1 MQGAARKKV
10 IFVDYA
16 EYLCKVYYVYRR
28 TSQHGRAWQRP
39 PSPLDFSRKM
49 SLFYDK
55 EKPLSSR
62 FASPS
67 PVLNYR
73 SARGCSQLALIPVK
87 QRKALL
93 LKGFRL
99 EQQGFLR

>member
-1 MQGAARKKV
+1 
-10 IFVDYA
+10 
-16 EYLCKVYYVYRR
+16 
-28 TSQHGRAWQRP
+28 
-39 PSPLDFSRKM
+39 M

-55 EKPLSSR
+55 QNPLSPR
-62 FASPS
+62 FVSPS
-67 PVLNYR
+67 PVRNVL
-73 SARGCSQLALIPVK
+73 SAMGCSQLALIPVK